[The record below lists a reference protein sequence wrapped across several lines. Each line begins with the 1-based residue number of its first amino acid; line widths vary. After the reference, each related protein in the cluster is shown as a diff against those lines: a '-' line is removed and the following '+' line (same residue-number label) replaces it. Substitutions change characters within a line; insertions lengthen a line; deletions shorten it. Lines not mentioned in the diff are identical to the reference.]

1 MLPSDE
7 SRGWLHGIKY
17 EDWALDLHSRLVWSL
32 LISFDPHIFYTWYQ
46 VEYLWTRGDHSG
58 LLIDTKVDTIINKPI
73 HQTFLSVAACGV
85 VIVKVIF
92 DYGLVDF
99 TLKFECQLLG
109 WFPTMKGG
117 WEIARE

>member
-1 MLPSDE
+1 M
-7 SRGWLHGIKY
+7 
-17 EDWALDLHSRLVWSL
+17 
-32 LISFDPHIFYTWYQ
+32 
-46 VEYLWTRGDHSG
+46 EYLGTRGDHSG
-58 LLIDTKVDTIINKPI
+58 LLIDTKVDTIINRQYKPI

-92 DYGLVDF
+92 DYGLADF

-117 WEIARE
+117 WEIAQE